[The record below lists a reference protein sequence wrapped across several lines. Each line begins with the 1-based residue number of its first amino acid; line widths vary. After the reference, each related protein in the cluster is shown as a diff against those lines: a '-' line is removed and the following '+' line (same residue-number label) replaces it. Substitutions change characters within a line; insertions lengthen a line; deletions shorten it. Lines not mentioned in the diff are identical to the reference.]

1 MGEKQARF
9 CHICGNK
16 LNGQYLIYQNGLT
29 VCENC
34 EQTVPH
40 CSHCNLPSLQLTQVR
55 GAPICPAC
63 LNKLPV
69 CASCERPILGRFFII
84 GDSPLRYC
92 EECYA
97 TQPRCDICQVPL
109 NDRGRVIKSQGSTTY
124 RCSTCFQTAITTF
137 PEAEQLYRETAGL
150 LHQQLELTI
159 PYLPRLHIVSRD
171 QLSTLHAEQADPLTA
186 TAAPAAEQQHL
197 LGYFQRN
204 NQEFDIYIEQ
214 FLPRALFQAVAAH
227 ELAHA
232 WQSVHASQNQSLKIL
247 EGFAE
252 WVAYRTLLSRGYQRD
267 AARLT
272 RRNDLY
278 GEGLQYFIALE
289 RQQGRQQVLQ
299 RARVA

>member
-16 LNGQYLIYQNGLT
+16 LYGHYLVYSNGLT
-29 VCENC
+29 VCDRC

-40 CSHCNLPSLQLTQVR
+40 CNHCKLPSLQLTQVR
-55 GAPICPAC
+55 GVPICPAC

-69 CASCERPILGRFFII
+69 CASCERPILSRFFII

-92 EECYA
+92 EDCYT
-97 TQPRCDICQVPL
+97 TQPRCDICRVPL
-109 NDRGRVIKSQGSTTY
+109 NAQGRIIKHQNSTTY
-124 RCSTCFQTAITTF
+124 RCHTCFETAITNF
-137 PEAEQLYRETAGL
+137 AEAEQLYRETAGI
-150 LHQQLELTI
+150 LHQQLSLTV
-159 PYLPRLHIVSRD
+159 PQLPRLHIVSRD
-171 QLSTLHAEQADPLTA
+171 QLINLHNSQQNALA
-186 TAAPAAEQQHL
+186 TADAPAGEQQHL
-197 LGYFQRN
+197 LGYFQRH
-204 NQEFDIYIEQ
+204 NQDFNIYIEQ
-214 FLPRALFQAVAAH
+214 FLPRTLFQAVAAH

-232 WQSVHASQNQSLKIL
+232 WQSVNAVQNQSLKIL

-252 WVAYRTLLSRGYQRD
+252 WVAYKTLLSLGYQRD

-299 RARVA
+299 RARI